1 MFEKNDLVVYGIQGV
16 CRIEGTVNRTLDGSP
31 VAYYAM
37 TPVYSPAS
45 TIYVPVGNPELTAR
59 MKPILSAEE
68 LHAIIREL
76 PELPSLWI
84 PEENRRKQH
93 YRELLLR
100 GDRRELGALIGT
112 LYRHRQAQQARG
124 KKLHISDERCL
135 KDAERMLYSEF
146 AVILHKLPEEIPAY
160 IHGLLHP

>member
-1 MFEKNDLVVYGIQGV
+1 M
-16 CRIEGTVNRTLDGSP
+16 
-31 VAYYAM
+31 
-37 TPVYSPAS
+37 YSPAS

-84 PEENRRKQH
+84 PEENRRKQRF
-93 YRELLLR
+93 REVLLR

-112 LYRHRQAQQARG
+112 LYRHRQSSAGPRKEASHLGRALSEG
-124 KKLHISDERCL
+124 RAAGC
-135 KDAERMLYSEF
+135 RNPEF
-146 AVILHKLPEEIPAY
+146 AVILNKTPEEIPA
-160 IHGLLHP
+160 LHSRSRFSHNLQRFLRCT